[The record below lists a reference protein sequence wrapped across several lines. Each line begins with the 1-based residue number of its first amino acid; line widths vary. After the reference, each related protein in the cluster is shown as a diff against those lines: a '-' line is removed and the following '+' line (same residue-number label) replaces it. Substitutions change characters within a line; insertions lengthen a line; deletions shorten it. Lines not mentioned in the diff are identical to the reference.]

1 MTLSPASTAQAPA
14 EPLAA
19 ALLSLIELTGTG
31 LTVKDVASGRY
42 EQINTVA
49 EGILGLTAHDLLGR
63 VDADVFSPSQ
73 AMALRAADQQTLAQR
88 GEPSRAEHR
97 LERPDGSRHDCNVV
111 RTVVADAAGNP
122 RWVVGLWTDISNE
135 RKREAQ
141 LQAALAQLEQQQQAN
156 NNLRREMA
164 DHHVR
169 DEATGL
175 YQRMHFEEQL
185 HRESDLSARE
195 HREFALVTISIDGI
209 EAFAAQHGDAARD
222 RVIEALGRLLR
233 ANTRAMDSPCR
244 LGHDR
249 FAILLSGVGLATA
262 HARMEGL
269 RRQCAEHIV
278 ALSGQQL
285 NFTVSMGVAS
295 YPHTAGTVEQL
306 LRSSELA
313 LAQARER
320 GGNRVV
326 LASIQFEMT

>member
-1 MTLSPASTAQAPA
+1 MTLPPLSSAQLPD
-14 EPLAA
+14 EPLAT

-31 LTVKDVASGRY
+31 LTVKDATSGRY
-42 EQINTVA
+42 EQINSVA
-49 EGILGLTAHDLLGR
+49 ENILGLAAQSLIGH
-63 VDADVFSPSQ
+63 VDSDVFSSSQ
-73 AMALRAADQQTLAQR
+73 AMALRAADQQTLAQQTI
-88 GEPSRAEHR
+88 PSHAEHR
-97 LERPDGSRHDCNVV
+97 LERPDGSRHDCSVV
-111 RTVVADAAGNP
+111 RAIVPDASGKP
-122 RWVVGLWTDISNE
+122 RWVVGLWTDLTTE
-135 RKREAQ
+135 RKRQAQ
-141 LQAALAQLEQQQQAN
+141 LQAALSQLEQQQQAN
-156 NNLRREMA
+156 DNLRREMQ

-195 HREFALVTISIDGI
+195 HREFALVAISIDGL
-209 EAFAAQHGDAARD
+209 EAFTEQQGIAARD
-222 RVIEALGRLLR
+222 RVIETLGRLLR

-244 LGHDR
+244 LGTDR

-306 LRSSELA
+306 LRSSEQA
-313 LAQARER
+313 LEQARER

-326 LASIQFEMT
+326 LASIQFEMS